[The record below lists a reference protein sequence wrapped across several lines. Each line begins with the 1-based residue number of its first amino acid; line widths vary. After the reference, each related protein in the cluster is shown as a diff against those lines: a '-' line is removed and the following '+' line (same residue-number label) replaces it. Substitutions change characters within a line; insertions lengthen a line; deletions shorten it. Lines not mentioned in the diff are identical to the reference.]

1 MIMETKELM
10 KARAEQSMHCLLE
23 KIDKVCDE
31 ARDGGGL
38 SDEDVRVLEKAWCA
52 IATIKAVGK
61 EA

>member
-1 MIMETKELM
+1 METKELM

-38 SDEDVRVLEKAWCA
+38 SSEDVRTLEKAWCA
-52 IATIKAVGK
+52 VATIKAVCK
-61 EA
+61 E

>member
-1 MIMETKELM
+1 MEMKELM

-23 KIDKVCDE
+23 KIDEVCDE

-52 IATIKAVGK
+52 VATIKAACK
-61 EA
+61 E

>member
-1 MIMETKELM
+1 MEMKERM

-38 SDEDVRVLEKAWCA
+38 SSEDVRTLEKAWCA
-52 IATIKAVGK
+52 VATIKAVCK
-61 EA
+61 E

>member
-1 MIMETKELM
+1 METKELM
-10 KARAEQSMHCLLE
+10 KARAEQSMHCLIE

-52 IATIKAVGK
+52 IATIKAVCK

>member
-38 SDEDVRVLEKAWCA
+38 SSEDVRTLEKAWCA
-52 IATIKAVGK
+52 VATIKAVCK
-61 EA
+61 E